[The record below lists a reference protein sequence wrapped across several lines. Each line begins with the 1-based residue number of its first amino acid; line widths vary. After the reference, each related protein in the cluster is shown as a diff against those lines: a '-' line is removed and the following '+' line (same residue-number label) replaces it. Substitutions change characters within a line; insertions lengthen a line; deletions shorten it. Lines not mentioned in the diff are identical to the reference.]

1 MPSFALASSSRA
13 TDSSWSP
20 AWWAS
25 SPRDRRSRT
34 SSRVDA
40 SSSATLASSSS
51 AWYDSAD
58 GGDAGAGDLHVLVGL
73 DAGDAD
79 GAGHLAVHQH
89 RHAAGQ
95 QRLHGRGDEGGTAAV
110 DHLLEGLGLAAADG
124 GVAGLLGGDIGA
136 EGRAVSMRRRPS
148 RWPPSSAT
156 AMVTPQPLASASF
169 WAASR
174 MALTSVRV
182 STGFVFMG
190 NSLGGTAE
198 SGRR

>member
-34 SSRVDA
+34 SSRVNA

-58 GGDAGAGDLHVLVGL
+58 GGDAGAGDLHVLVGP
-73 DAGDAD
+73 DAG
-79 GAGHLAVHQH
+79 AGVRAGRLAVHQD

-95 QRLHGRGDEGGTAAV
+95 QRSHWTGAAGGTV
-110 DHLLEGLGLAAADG
+110 
-124 GVAGLLGGDIGA
+124 
-136 EGRAVSMRRRPS
+136 
-148 RWPPSSAT
+148 
-156 AMVTPQPLASASF
+156 
-169 WAASR
+169 
-174 MALTSVRV
+174 
-182 STGFVFMG
+182 
-190 NSLGGTAE
+190 
-198 SGRR
+198 

>member
-110 DHLLEGLGLAAADG
+110 EDRKSTRLNSSH
-124 GVAGLLGGDIGA
+124 VRISY
-136 EGRAVSMRRRPS
+136 AVFC
-148 RWPPSSAT
+148 
-156 AMVTPQPLASASF
+156 LKKKKKK
-169 WAASR
+169 
-174 MALTSVRV
+174 LK
-182 STGFVFMG
+182 
-190 NSLGGTAE
+190 
-198 SGRR
+198 

>member
-136 EGRAVSMRRRPS
+136 EGRGGVHAAQAEQVAAVVGQGQYGLCLHGELLGWDCRIWPAMSFTGDKPS
-148 RWPPSSAT
+148 GGAGLPG
-156 AMVTPQPLASASF
+156 
-169 WAASR
+169 
-174 MALTSVRV
+174 AL
-182 STGFVFMG
+182 
-190 NSLGGTAE
+190 
-198 SGRR
+198 